1 MVSEIQ
7 KVIPSFKGDFLKEG
21 RNPASP
27 GSVYMDISRIKADTG
42 YQPEYLPEKSFPD
55 YIDWLRSGNAE

>member
-1 MVSEIQ
+1 
-7 KVIPSFKGDFLKEG
+7 
-21 RNPASP
+21 
-27 GSVYMDISRIKADTG
+27 MDIGRIKADTG